1 MKEPDKFA
9 KTDGAIYI
17 WIEELDEYNTPLG
30 IPRSYKL
37 PYTPPLEEEVLDVQA
52 NIESGQAQSA
62 TVKKLNK
69 DEVDIYNEKTRT
81 ITLSSDDKDKMG
93 YKFFEST
100 AGTYQITFGDLP
112 EAELPDKSPF

>member
-1 MKEPDKFA
+1 MTKNQLFKILPPDNLIIAVINCFGYDNFNDKRAVSKKDFKF
-9 KTDGAIYI
+9 
-17 WIEELDEYNTPLG
+17 
-30 IPRSYKL
+30 YK
-37 PYTPPLEEEVLDVQA
+37 
-52 NIESGQAQSA
+52 